1 MAQRPDIAPFANAV
15 SPPLPAAPPGQRRYL
30 TLLFADLS
38 GSTALSEAL
47 EAEDYAELLARL
59 RHCYR
64 EIVARHGGT
73 VVRIQG
79 DGMLAIFGHPQPR
92 EDEGRHACEAALELH
107 AAVRELRVPGSAA
120 IRQRLTLHS
129 GIHAGLVLV
138 DAGDEV
144 RGLFELLGQTP
155 NVAARLS
162 DLAGPDEILVS
173 EETLGLHKH
182 YFDTGERLLLQLKGR
197 SQPLAA
203 YVVRERAAITRRFDA
218 SVQRGLTPLVGR
230 GGELGL
236 LRDAL
241 QECLGGQPRW
251 VALYAAAGIG
261 KTRLIEE
268 FLQLAGA
275 GVCQVQRG
283 HCSGDLSAE
292 PLEPFLQVLRALER
306 VPDAPQ
312 ELEAAR
318 QCPAPARPAALLNL
332 FEVLARRGPLVLA
345 IDDLHWADDASLA
358 LLHRLHDHAAA
369 QGLPLLLLTATRVQQ
384 HHKQITPEEREALV
398 LALQPF
404 DEVESAAAVA
414 QLLPQTDPFVL
425 AEIQRHAGGNALYIE
440 ELCHAMNRGATTGAQ
455 TEGTRGSAWL
465 SGLIESR
472 LAQLAPGPARVLRCA
487 AVIGATVPTWLLEAL
502 SGCTADHPAVL
513 ALAAEDFLFPGQ
525 QAGELRFKHGI
536 THGVVYEAIGLG
548 ERQAMH
554 RQVGAELRG
563 RAAAGGPS
571 ASHEL
576 LAHHDGAAGAWAE
589 ATRHAEAA
597 GDQALEASA
606 MDRAKRQYRAA
617 LAALEFLPDTEERR
631 LRWIS
636 IAQRFGLACVFDA
649 SRADLRVLQH
659 AVSLAHGSGDDALSA
674 RADYWLG
681 YVGYALGR
689 ARSGLGHCERG
700 LVTAQRLGDMALV
713 AQLRGTLGQLRAAA
727 ADYDQAVVLLD
738 EAVAVQRRVPRKP
751 GRLPIGLAYSLCCRA
766 AVLGDRGEF
775 DGADA
780 VFAEALGLVTGTGH
794 AVEASILGW
803 RACVL
808 LWQGRWEEAEQT
820 AKEQHHVG
828 GRVRSLFT
836 YSMGHAM
843 AAYAAWMSRRSQHAL
858 AHVRDATAWLA
869 PRGGGLYNS
878 LNHGWLAE
886 MHAEAGDAALARTH
900 VAQALR
906 RGREHDWIGVAM
918 AYRAAA
924 GLADRAGDAAE
935 TARYLARARGVAQ
948 RRQARHEH
956 AVTDLFEA
964 RLRRARGLAHE
975 SLLDAAEAVF
985 EQLGMRWHLDQA
997 RALRSAS

>member
-107 AAVRELRVPGSAA
+107 AAVRELRAGAA
-120 IRQRLTLHS
+120 GRQRLSLHS

-138 DAGDEV
+138 DAGDAV

-155 NVAARLS
+155 NIAARLS

-182 YFDTGERLLLQLKGR
+182 YFATGERLLLQLKGR

-203 YVVRERAAITRRFDA
+203 YTVRARVALERRFDA
-218 SVQRGLTPLVGR
+218 SVQRGLSPFVGR
-230 GGELGL
+230 ADELGR

-241 QECLGGQPRW
+241 QDCLGGAPRW
-251 VALYAAAGIG
+251 ISLCAAAGIG

-268 FLQLAGA
+268 FLLRAAA
-275 GVCQVQRG
+275 GVCRVQRG

-292 PLEPFLQVLRALER
+292 PLEPFLQILRTLER
-306 VPDAPQ
+306 GADALP

-318 QCPAPARPAALLNL
+318 QCPAPARAAALLNL
-332 FEVLARRGPLVLA
+332 IEALARRAPLVLA

-358 LLHRLHDHAAA
+358 LLHRLHDHALV
-369 QGLPLLLLTATRVQQ
+369 QGLPLLMLTATRLQP
-384 HHKQITPEEREALV
+384 HLKQIASAEREV
-398 LALQPF
+398 LALRPF
-404 DEVESAAAVA
+404 DEAEASAAVA

-425 AEIQRHAGGNALYIE
+425 AEVQRHAGGNALYIE
-440 ELCHAMNRGATTGAQ
+440 ELCHALNRGAVAQAEGA
-455 TEGTRGSAWL
+455 RGSAWL
-465 SGLIESR
+465 NGLIESR
-472 LAQLAPGPARVLRCA
+472 LARLAPEPARVLRAA
-487 AVIGATVPTWLLEAL
+487 AVIGPVVPLWLLAKL
-502 SGCTADHPAVL
+502 AGCGADAPAVA
-513 ALAAEDFLFPGQ
+513 ALADEDFLLPGLSPD
-525 QAGELRFKHGI
+525 ELRFKHGI
-536 THGVVYEAIGLG
+536 THGVVYEAIGLA

-554 RQVGAELRG
+554 RRVGAELRA
-563 RAAAGGPS
+563 RAAAGGPA

-576 LAHHDGAAGAWAE
+576 LAHHDGAAGAWSDA
-589 ATRHAEAA
+589 AVHAEAA

-606 MDRAKRQYRAA
+606 LDRAKRQFRAA
-617 LAALEFLPDTEERR
+617 FTALEFLPDTEARR
-631 LRWIS
+631 LHWIA

-649 SRADLRVLQH
+649 SRADLRVLRH
-659 AVSLAHGSGDDALSA
+659 AVGLAHGAGDDALSA
-674 RADYWLG
+674 RADYWHG
-681 YVGYALGR
+681 YVSYALGET
-689 ARSGLGHCERG
+689 RSGLGHCERG
-700 LVTAQRLGDMALV
+700 LVTAQRCGDVALI

-727 ADYDQAVVLLD
+727 ADYDEAVVLLD
-738 EAVAVQRRVPRKP
+738 EAVAVQRRVPRRP
-751 GRLPIGLAYSLCCRA
+751 GRLPVGLAYSLCCRA

-775 DGADA
+775 AAADA
-780 VFAEALGLVTGTGH
+780 VFAEALDLVTGTGH

-808 LWQGRWEEAEQT
+808 LWQGRWHEAERT
-820 AKEQHHVG
+820 AELQHHVG

-836 YSMGHAM
+836 FSMGHAM
-843 AAYAAWMSRRSQHAL
+843 AAYAAWMDRRSPQAL
-858 AHVRDATAWLA
+858 AQVRDATAWLA
-869 PRGGGLYNS
+869 ARGGGLYHS

-886 MHAEAGDAALARTH
+886 LQAEAGATGLARGH

-906 RGREHDWIGVAM
+906 RGRQHDWIGGAM
-918 AYRAAA
+918 ALRAAA
-924 GLADRAGDAAE
+924 GLAERAGDAAG
-935 TARYLARARGVAQ
+935 TARYLALARRVAA
-948 RRQARHEH
+948 RRQARHEF

-964 RLRRARGLAHE
+964 RLRHARGARADA
-975 SLLDAAEAVF
+975 LLDAAETVF
-985 EQLGMRWHLDQA
+985 ERLGMAWHLAQA
-997 RALRSAS
+997 RALRY